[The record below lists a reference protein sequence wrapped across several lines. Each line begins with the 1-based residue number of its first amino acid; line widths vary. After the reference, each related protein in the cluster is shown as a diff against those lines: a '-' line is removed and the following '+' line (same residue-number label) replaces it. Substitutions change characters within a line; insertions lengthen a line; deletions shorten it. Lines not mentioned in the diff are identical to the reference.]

1 MDRKIILTTLAAA
14 LMAFIGILL
23 VLPLLPNDR
32 AGLRLYPWDA
42 SRDAAGNTRVFDL
55 TVGDSTLADVRAL
68 LDEEGKVNLFV
79 NPNGSHSVEVYFND
93 IMLSNL
99 RADWIVTLDLQ
110 ESELAAM
117 YERGLR
123 ISKTGS
129 GSRKVKLDPTDVER
143 LAGAPIRILT
153 YLPWKSLEPRDIA
166 GRFGEP
172 AERRTEDS
180 GVVHWLYPERGMDI
194 ARDADG
200 GVVIQYLNPAD
211 FARALALLPAAEPAI
226 QPATEQPAAM
236 PEETASDVPAIGA
249 EPVE

>member
-14 LMAFIGILL
+14 ALGFIGIMLL
-23 VLPLLPNDR
+23 LPLLPNDR
-32 AGLRLYPWDA
+32 AGVRLYPWDV
-42 SRDAAGNTRVFDL
+42 SRDAAGQTRVFGL
-55 TVGDSTLADVRAL
+55 GIGESTLADVRSL
-68 LDEEGKVNLFV
+68 LAEEGKLNLFV
-79 NPNGSHSVEVYFND
+79 NPDGSHSVEVYFDD
-93 IMLSNL
+93 IILSNL
-99 RADWIVTLDLQ
+99 RADWIVTLDLP
-110 ESELAAM
+110 ESALAAM

-129 GSRKVKLDPTDVER
+129 GSRKVKLDPVDVER
-143 LAGAPIRILT
+143 LADKPIRTLT

-172 AERRTEDS
+172 AEQRTEAS

-211 FARALALLPAAEPAI
+211 FARALALLPAPSPMAES
-226 QPATEQPAAM
+226 ATEPPAAM

-249 EPVE
+249 EHAE